1 MKVPALDT
9 STETASIPLDSRPE
23 PKPGSRAHART
34 QMAERP
40 DAAPEHVWERVA
52 VYVGR
57 AFKSSRATQQLR
69 PLVTTL
75 ATEMRLQGADWIRI
89 EDAVTSAVRKHPDFG
104 VHDRLNVVSGK
115 QTSDPIIERMLGWVE
130 LVRQRE
136 EEAVG
141 TGASRS

>member
-1 MKVPALDT
+1 
-9 STETASIPLDSRPE
+9 
-23 PKPGSRAHART
+23 
-34 QMAERP
+34 MAARP

-75 ATEMRLQGADWIRI
+75 ATEMRMQGADWTGI
-89 EDAVTSAVRKHPDFG
+89 EDAVTSAVKKHPDFG

-136 EEAVG
+136 EGIVA
-141 TGASRS
+141 TGASGS